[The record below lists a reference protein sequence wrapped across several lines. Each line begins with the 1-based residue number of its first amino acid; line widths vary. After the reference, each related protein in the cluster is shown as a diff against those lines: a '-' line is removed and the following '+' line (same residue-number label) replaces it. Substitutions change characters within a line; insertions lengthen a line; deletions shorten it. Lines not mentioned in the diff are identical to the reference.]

1 MKRRTFLM
9 LPLLL
14 SACSSLDVAKTV
26 GGAVLGTDDGGLT
39 VDTELQNGDKTINV
53 GETDN
58 SETVIEDNEGTVS
71 IQNTNTDKSFSNSDK
86 VTINEGPD
94 SLTLG
99 LLVLGWLLPSPHEMY
114 REVKSWFLYKFNPVK
129 NVETKES

>member
-14 SACSSLDVAKTV
+14 SACSALDVAKTV
-26 GGAVLGTDDGGLT
+26 GGAVIGADKGGLT
-39 VDTELQNGDKTINV
+39 VDTELQNGDKTVNV

-58 SETVIEDNEGTVS
+58 SETVVEDNEGTVS
-71 IQNTNTDKSFSNSDK
+71 ISNTKTDKSFSNAAE

-94 SLTLG
+94 AFMMVLMA
-99 LLVLGWLLPSPHEMY
+99 LGWLLPSPQEMY
-114 REVKSWFLYKFNPVK
+114 REVKSWFSPKI
-129 NVETKES
+129 

>member
-14 SACSSLDVAKTV
+14 AGCSTLDIAKTV
-26 GGAVLGTDDGGLT
+26 GGAVMGTDKGGLT
-39 VDTELQNGDKTINV
+39 VDTELQNGDKTVNV

-58 SETVIEDNEGTVS
+58 SETVVEDNEGTVS
-71 IQNTNTDKSFSNSDK
+71 ISNTRTDKAFSNTEK

-94 SLTLG
+94 ILTTG
-99 LLVLGWLLPSPHEMY
+99 ILVLGWLLPSPQEMY
-114 REVKSWFLYKFNPVK
+114 REVKSWFSPKI
-129 NVETKES
+129 

>member
-14 SACSSLDVAKTV
+14 SACSALDVAKTV
-26 GGAVLGTDDGGLT
+26 GGAVIGPDKGGLT
-39 VDTELQNGDKTINV
+39 VDTELQNGDKTVNV

-58 SETVIEDNEGTVS
+58 SETVVEDNEGTVS
-71 IQNTNTDKSFSNSDK
+71 ISNTKTDKSFANTEK

-94 SLTLG
+94 LLTMS
-99 LLVLGWLLPSPHEMY
+99 LLVLGWLLPSPQEMY
-114 REVKSWFLYKFNPVK
+114 REVKSWFSPKI
-129 NVETKES
+129 